1 MSDKRPIAVFDSGL
15 GGLTVVKALH
25 TRLPN
30 ENIIYFGDTARVPY
44 GNKSQDLI
52 QQYSKEITEFLVQK
66 EAKLIIVAC
75 NTATAL
81 ALNYLK
87 ENFDTPILG
96 VIDPGAKAAQL
107 LTKNKTIGIIG
118 TLATTRS
125 GAYEKAIT
133 QLDNSIQSF
142 SKACP
147 LFVPLIEEG
156 WLEGDV
162 PTQVATTYLGELIQ
176 HKIDTLI
183 LGCTHY
189 PLLKPVLGKVAGDK
203 IQIVDSAET
212 TAIYAGE
219 QLKFQSSLNDQN
231 EMGVLENYVT
241 DLPVRF
247 KRVARQ
253 FLGREI
259 DHVSSVNIH

>member
-25 TRLPN
+25 THLPN

-52 QQYSKEITEFLVQK
+52 QEFSAEITEFLIQK
-66 EAKLIIVAC
+66 DAKLIIVAC

-81 ALNYLK
+81 ALDYLK
-87 ENFDTPILG
+87 RKLDTPIIG
-96 VIDPGAKAAQL
+96 VINPGAEAAQS
-107 LTKNKTIGIIG
+107 LTKNRKIGIIG
-118 TLATTRS
+118 TLATIRS
-125 GAYEKAIT
+125 GAYEKALS
-133 QLDNSIQSF
+133 QLDSSIQSF
-142 SKACP
+142 SKSCP

-162 PTQVATTYLGELIQ
+162 PTQVANTYLKELIQ
-176 HKIDTLI
+176 KQIDTLI

-189 PLLKPVLGKVAGDK
+189 PLLKPVLSETVGDT

-212 TAIYAGE
+212 TAMYAGKRLIS
-219 QLKFQSSLNDQN
+219 QNIVNDQN
-231 EMGVLENYVT
+231 DMGVLENYVT

-259 DHVSSVNIH
+259 DHVSSVHIH

>member
-25 TRLPN
+25 THLPN

-52 QQYSKEITEFLVQK
+52 QKYSAEIAKFLIQK
-66 EAKLIIVAC
+66 DAKLIIVAC

-81 ALNYLK
+81 ALDYLK
-87 ENFDTPILG
+87 EKFDTPIIG
-96 VIDPGAKAAQL
+96 VIDPGAEAAQTI
-107 LTKNKTIGIIG
+107 TKNKKIGIIG
-118 TLATTRS
+118 TLATIRS
-125 GAYEKAIT
+125 GAYEKALS
-133 QLDNSIQSF
+133 QLDSAFQSF
-142 SKACP
+142 SKPCP

-156 WLEGDV
+156 WITGDV
-162 PTQVATTYLGELIQ
+162 PAQVANTYLSELIQ
-176 HKIDTLI
+176 NKIDTLI

-189 PLLKPVLGKVAGDK
+189 PLLEPILTDIVGDN

-212 TAIYAGE
+212 TAIYARH
-219 QLKFQSSLNDQN
+219 QLESRQLLNN
-231 EMGVLENYVT
+231 ENEIGKLENYVT

-259 DHVSSVNIH
+259 DHVSSVHLS